1 MKSEQHEMVNLW
13 NLVFVICQV
22 VGYIFDQV
30 DEGLNTQY
38 HETVYSL
45 LDSLSPG
52 YREAFGNALL
62 QRLERLQQNGQ

>member
-1 MKSEQHEMVNLW
+1 MKSAKSEMFNLW
-13 NLVFVICQV
+13 DLVFVICQV

-30 DEGLNTQY
+30 DESLNTQY

-62 QRLERLQQNGQ
+62 QRLERLKQNGQ